1 MLAAMK
7 QVDPIAPV
15 DADAGNIAESP
26 AIRKPGPI
34 VHDSVAVLAA
44 AEGCVHTLPSKCTLT
59 EPKPAKVAT
68 TVCPGFA
75 QLRPVYVPMVT
86 ICPTRTPV
94 LPRWS
99 FTSAAARKR
108 GPLGGEPPGGC

>member
-1 MLAAMK
+1 MLSAMK
-7 QVDPIAPV
+7 QVDPIALV

-26 AIRKPGPI
+26 AIRKPGPV

-59 EPKPAKVAT
+59 EPKPANVAT

-75 QLRPVYVPMVT
+75 KLRPVYVPVVT

-94 LPRWS
+94 LPRRS
-99 FTSAAARKR
+99 FTSATAGKR
-108 GPLGGEPPGGC
+108 GSLVGWPPTR